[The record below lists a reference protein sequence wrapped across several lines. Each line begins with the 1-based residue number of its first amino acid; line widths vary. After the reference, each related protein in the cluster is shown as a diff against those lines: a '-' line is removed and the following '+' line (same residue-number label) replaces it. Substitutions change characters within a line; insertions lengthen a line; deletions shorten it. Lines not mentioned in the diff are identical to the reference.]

1 MATQNISSLTSA
13 IYKSR
18 LTLLELMK
26 EQNYNVFAYEGF
38 SINEVNTMK
47 TNNQLDML
55 LEKEQKQE
63 NVIQTSE
70 NQTVTIEVEQK
81 EQPKKVYIK
90 YYLNKSL
97 RPNNLQD
104 IIDDLFNIEQ
114 ILTKKD
120 TLFVV
125 VKDEVNDTLQSTVKH
140 IWEKDGIFVIILSL
154 KRLKFNILKH
164 VLVPPHRVLN
174 QDELIQIKKKYN
186 IINDKQFPEISRFD
200 PVAQVIGIRPGE
212 VCEIIRPSKIA
223 LTEPYYRI
231 CIS

>member
-18 LTLLELMK
+18 LTLLELM
-26 EQNYNVFAYEGF
+26 EVQNYNVYTYTGF

-55 LEKEQKQE
+55 LEKKSTQKNVIEGVE
-63 NVIQTSE
+63 NVSI
-70 NQTVTIEVEQK
+70 EQK
-81 EQPKKVYIK
+81 EEPKKVYIK

-120 TLFVV
+120 TLFIV
-125 VKDEVNDTLQSTVKH
+125 VKDEVNDTMQSAVKH
-140 IWEKDGIFVIILSL
+140 IWEKDGIFIIILSL

-164 VLVPPHRVLN
+164 VLVPPHRVLS